1 MKVRIEMHLS
11 EIETKLLDTIA
22 KLQSRSR
29 KNVCE
34 REMQKFIQA
43 FPLLTPGNNQ
53 KSVITK
59 AFPDFFG
66 SEFSPL

>member
-29 KNVCE
+29 KNLCE

-43 FPLLTPGNNQ
+43 FLFLAPDHNQ
-53 KSVITK
+53 KSAITRV
-59 AFPDFFG
+59 FPDFFG
-66 SEFSPL
+66 TEFSPL

>member
-11 EIETKLLDTIA
+11 KIETKLLDTIA

-29 KNVCE
+29 KNLCE

-43 FPLLTPGNNQ
+43 FSFLTHDDSE
-53 KSVITK
+53 KSVTEK
-59 AFPDFFG
+59 VFPVFFG
-66 SEFSPL
+66 NEFSPL

>member
-22 KLQSRSR
+22 KIQSRSR
-29 KNVCE
+29 KNLCE
-34 REMQKFIQA
+34 MEMQKFIQA
-43 FPLLTPGNNQ
+43 FSFLTSDKNH
-53 KSVITK
+53 KSLKPK

-66 SEFSPL
+66 NEFSPL